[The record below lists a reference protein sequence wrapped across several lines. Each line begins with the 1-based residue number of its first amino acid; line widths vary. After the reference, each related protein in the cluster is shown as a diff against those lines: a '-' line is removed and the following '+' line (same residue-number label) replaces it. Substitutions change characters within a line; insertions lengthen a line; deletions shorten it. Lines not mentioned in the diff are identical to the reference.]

1 MAGSLHITNSGHKQ
15 NGMRES
21 SDIRPSGDEPLV
33 RPGVAYD
40 FCVIIPCYNNREG
53 LIRSLQSIC
62 YDPVK
67 YFLLIVDDGSK
78 EPLSADDLARELSP
92 LPGLHIIRLDK
103 NGGITRA
110 LNAGLEYLA
119 RRADI
124 RYIARLDCGD
134 LCAQDRFQRQVA
146 FLDGHPDIDLVGSW
160 CIFKDFSTGEAYK
173 YTIPTRHKEIMRG
186 MHFKNVFIHPTVMWR
201 AGMNAKV
208 TSYPDIFPHAEDYGF
223 FYELL
228 QHGKA
233 AILPYYLMICE
244 ISRTGLS
251 LTHRRQQMKSRIKVV
266 RQYGNNKV
274 YGLLGELRLRLLM
287 LLPSEWALKIKKQLR
302 NI

>member
-1 MAGSLHITNSGHKQ
+1 
-15 NGMRES
+15 MRAS
-21 SDIRPSGDEPLV
+21 VSCV
-33 RPGVAYD
+33 YD

-67 YFLLIVDDGSK
+67 YFLLIVDDGST
-78 EPLSADDLARELSP
+78 EPLTYSDLTSELSP
-92 LPGLHIIRLDK
+92 LPGLHIIRLEK
-103 NGGITRA
+103 NSGITRA
-110 LNAGLEYLA
+110 LNAGLQYLA
-119 RRADI
+119 ERADF

-134 LCAQDRFQRQVA
+134 LCATDRFQRQVT
-146 FLDGHPDIDLVGSW
+146 FLDEHPDIDLVGSW
-160 CIFKDFSTGEAYK
+160 CIFKDFFTGEAYK
-173 YTIPTRHKEIMRG
+173 YTIPTRQEEIMRG

-201 AGMNAKV
+201 AGISAKV
-208 TSYPDIFPHAEDYGF
+208 PSYPESFPHAEDYGF

-228 QHGKA
+228 QHGRS

-244 ISRTGLS
+244 ISRSGLS

-266 RQYGNNKV
+266 RHYGNNAL

-287 LLPSEWALKIKKQLR
+287 LLPAGWALKIKKQIH